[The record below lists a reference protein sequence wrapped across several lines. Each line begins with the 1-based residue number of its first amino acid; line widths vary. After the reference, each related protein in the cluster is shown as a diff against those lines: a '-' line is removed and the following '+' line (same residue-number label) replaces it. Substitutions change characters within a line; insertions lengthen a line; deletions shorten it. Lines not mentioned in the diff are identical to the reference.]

1 MSEVK
6 LEQLESFFKQVG
18 LEDNDITTLKGED
31 VQDFT
36 PYLDKIKSGI
46 IENIKTDESFIDG
59 IVRPY
64 KDAPIGKEKQLK
76 KEVRKFFGLQL
87 SEDELVKTSLTEML
101 KKGTENFKAQDNSAL
116 DDYKNKYSELL
127 EENERLKNETI
138 PSEVQKVEQAWRNK
152 IQEKDIKEE
161 LMSLVASETQVP
173 KENILIYATT
183 FQGYLS
189 QLGYKLHIDD
199 KRTLSV
205 RDSDGVVAKNTEGSI
220 LRVKEALRDF
230 AAKLTTNTHPK
241 GVSNIVNPSTG
252 KTNSNHNLLQ
262 LLGKGF

>member
-1 MSEVK
+1 MSEVRV
-6 LEQLESFFKQVG
+6 EQLEQFFKQVG
-18 LEDNDITTLKGED
+18 LEDSDITTLKAEE

-87 SEDELVKTSLTEML
+87 SEDELIKTPLSDML
-101 KKGTENFKAQDNSAL
+101 KKGTENFKSQEGTAL
-116 DDYKNKYSELL
+116 EDYKNKYSELL
-127 EENERLKNETI
+127 EENERLKNEII

-161 LMSLVASETQVP
+161 LTSLVASETQVP
-173 KENILIYATT
+173 KENLAIYATT

-189 QLGYKLHIDD
+189 QLGYKLHIDE
-199 KRTLSV
+199 KRNLSV
-205 RDSDGVVAKNTEGSI
+205 RDSDGVVAKNSEGGI

-241 GVSNIVNPSTG
+241 GVVTSIQTPNG